1 MKNKNTYNVN
11 VVLKDGSRI
20 DHSVAIE
27 VEAWGIGW
35 ISHEVEKA
43 LNVNLPIDGEITKIE
58 KISEIDFELEPIC
71 SECGCRH

>member
-1 MKNKNTYNVN
+1 MKTKTTYSVN

-27 VEAWGIGW
+27 VQAYGIGW

-43 LNVNLPIDGEITKIE
+43 LKVNYPFDAEIIKIE
-58 KISEIDFELEPIC
+58 KIK
-71 SECGCRH
+71 

>member
-1 MKNKNTYNVN
+1 MKKKNTYSVS

-27 VEAWGIGW
+27 VEAWGISW

-43 LNVNLPIDGEITKIE
+43 LNVNLPYDGEIVKIE
-58 KISEIDFELEPIC
+58 KIP
-71 SECGCRH
+71 

>member
-1 MKNKNTYNVN
+1 MKTKTTYSVN
-11 VVLKDGSRI
+11 VVLKEGSRI

-43 LNVNLPIDGEITKIE
+43 LKVNLPFDAEIIKIE
-58 KISEIDFELEPIC
+58 KLK
-71 SECGCRH
+71 